1 MIPDT
6 PDRHTDQGPPRHVY
20 AIFEMAGREDDYK
33 AFSYLTR
40 LNECLGDQTRI
51 EGRVLGP
58 YRGPRLDGHA
68 LKIRSLAP
76 WATVPHRQRLSR
88 FFRALRK
95 KLGLSTT
102 YYWFSSLDVH
112 HHRALRWMLTW
123 NRTDAKAVIFA
134 RNIDTGVR
142 LVELMFLYAGIIP
155 EGIVVVL
162 LDAQESSAG
171 KLHSLDQWGVRILID
186 GSGYA
191 PSSRSSFHIYRT
203 LHFDSI
209 HEMPLQP
216 RRASHVDWNE
226 ELASTTLTQKNP
238 EKVLF
243 IRPDWMK
250 CGSATTFGKLSTL
263 LRDRGAILI
272 DVALQPYKIPY
283 DAATVAIKLA
293 EVENDIGPSLHFNLR
308 RGSRIYALLAIAR
321 GYLRDLPRTVAGFMP
336 IFYEQ
341 CVAPSIVRK
350 LIANANVDYV
360 YVNHYFSLLAAK
372 RLCNSKP
379 LFLDTHDIQ
388 SLNFVS
394 HEYHRHT
401 RLRAAPFSACL
412 QEELRIIDRADR
424 VTMVSRDEIE
434 LVRRHR
440 PRGEFFYYIPIP
452 PPVPL
457 QAVEMRKN
465 EDEASVRLLI
475 VASRNPANERSLYWF
490 LNDIWPA
497 VTGTGAHLDIVGS
510 ISLSFPENTFENV
523 HFLGVI
529 GDIAQIYQQ
538 ADIVVLPITNGG
550 GIAIKT
556 LEAIQHGKPIVAT
569 RHALRGLPLAITE
582 VLPGWLSDADLTAD
596 LTELIKS
603 KEIRQL
609 RANQSHRV
617 RGILASIGFDD
628 QMHMELDRMRALGHK
643 IPFTEEK
650 ARAKR
655 YVIAAPSNPGSKGD
669 EGMMRG
675 CLNLLASAT
684 DVVILTLESS
694 PLWSDTVR
702 TEQFCLFKE
711 QTGPYPDFY
720 GSLTHNDV
728 LLILGADV
736 IDGTC
741 GTDASLQRVDLIR
754 AALTA
759 GAAVHVFCS
768 FRSSVDPAII
778 DRLLQIPEARFYL
791 RDLHSLERFKAQT
804 RLKAEY
810 FPDFFIFCEKTETA
824 LCRNVREAL
833 VNAKRQGKTII
844 GLNFSE
850 HAFRSFSDV
859 HNSKSRER
867 YVADVLTVLARSVE
881 NPCFVLMSND
891 TRHWK
896 NFPSDSYYQEQAR
909 QWLQNSGHASNILLL
924 DPMITYPEILNLIG
938 EFDIIVSGRMHLA
951 LASFRN
957 RVTAICYMG
966 TGKGYTSVDKMR
978 GIFDKFLGEPT
989 LVVSS
994 LSGLETA
1001 IGLLQ
1006 TQHHSLKEKLKKS
1019 MERIEK
1025 ESLEKKQHLRITL
1038 QLTNHHEDYVI
1049 QDRNHDS
1056 IHLNQF

>member
-1 MIPDT
+1 
-6 PDRHTDQGPPRHVY
+6 
-20 AIFEMAGREDDYK
+20 
-33 AFSYLTR
+33 
-40 LNECLGDQTRI
+40 
-51 EGRVLGP
+51 
-58 YRGPRLDGHA
+58 
-68 LKIRSLAP
+68 
-76 WATVPHRQRLSR
+76 
-88 FFRALRK
+88 
-95 KLGLSTT
+95 
-102 YYWFSSLDVH
+102 
-112 HHRALRWMLTW
+112 
-123 NRTDAKAVIFA
+123 
-134 RNIDTGVR
+134 
-142 LVELMFLYAGIIP
+142 
-155 EGIVVVL
+155 
-162 LDAQESSAG
+162 
-171 KLHSLDQWGVRILID
+171 
-186 GSGYA
+186 
-191 PSSRSSFHIYRT
+191 
-203 LHFDSI
+203 
-209 HEMPLQP
+209 
-216 RRASHVDWNE
+216 
-226 ELASTTLTQKNP
+226 
-238 EKVLF
+238 
-243 IRPDWMK
+243 
-250 CGSATTFGKLSTL
+250 
-263 LRDRGAILI
+263 
-272 DVALQPYKIPY
+272 
-283 DAATVAIKLA
+283 
-293 EVENDIGPSLHFNLR
+293 
-308 RGSRIYALLAIAR
+308 
-321 GYLRDLPRTVAGFMP
+321 
-336 IFYEQ
+336 
-341 CVAPSIVRK
+341 
-350 LIANANVDYV
+350 
-360 YVNHYFSLLAAK
+360 
-372 RLCNSKP
+372 
-379 LFLDTHDIQ
+379 
-388 SLNFVS
+388 
-394 HEYHRHT
+394 
-401 RLRAAPFSACL
+401 
-412 QEELRIIDRADR
+412 
-424 VTMVSRDEIE
+424 
-434 LVRRHR
+434 
-440 PRGEFFYYIPIP
+440 
-452 PPVPL
+452 
-457 QAVEMRKN
+457 
-465 EDEASVRLLI
+465 
-475 VASRNPANERSLYWF
+475 
-490 LNDIWPA
+490 
-497 VTGTGAHLDIVGS
+497 
-510 ISLSFPENTFENV
+510 
-523 HFLGVI
+523 
-529 GDIAQIYQQ
+529 
-538 ADIVVLPITNGG
+538 
-550 GIAIKT
+550 
-556 LEAIQHGKPIVAT
+556 
-569 RHALRGLPLAITE
+569 
-582 VLPGWLSDADLTAD
+582 
-596 LTELIKS
+596 
-603 KEIRQL
+603 
-609 RANQSHRV
+609 
-617 RGILASIGFDD
+617 
-628 QMHMELDRMRALGHK
+628 
-643 IPFTEEK
+643 
-650 ARAKR
+650 
-655 YVIAAPSNPGSKGD
+655 
-669 EGMMRG
+669 MRG
-675 CLNLLASAT
+675 CLNLLAGAT
-684 DVVILTLESS
+684 NVVILTLESS
-694 PLWSDTVR
+694 PLWSDTVW

-728 LLILGADV
+728 LLVLGADV

-754 AALTA
+754 TALTA

-938 EFDIIVSGRMHLA
+938 EFDMIVSGRMHLA

-1006 TQHHSLKEKLKKS
+1006 TQHRSLKEKLKKS